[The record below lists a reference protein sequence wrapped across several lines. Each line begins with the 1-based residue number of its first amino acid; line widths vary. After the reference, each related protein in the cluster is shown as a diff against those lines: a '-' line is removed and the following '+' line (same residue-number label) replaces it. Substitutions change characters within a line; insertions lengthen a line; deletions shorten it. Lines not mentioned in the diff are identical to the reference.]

1 MMSVNT
7 PRSSRLWLYVILT
20 LVLLACLWVGWR
32 DFDPWIP
39 QDEVRENIRS
49 SIRWVIQVL
58 VQYVIP
64 GAIVI
69 FFGKEAIAKLRG
81 KKRTSSNEA

>member
-1 MMSVNT
+1 MTSVDT
-7 PRSSRLWLYVILT
+7 SYRSKPWLYAVLT
-20 LVLLACLWVGWR
+20 LILLACLWVGWR
-32 DFDPWIP
+32 DFDLWIP

-49 SIRWVIQVL
+49 TIRWAVQVL
-58 VQYVIP
+58 IQYAIP